1 MCNPFAL
8 IYGKET
14 TMKKSTG
21 MIISLC
27 VLLTATACNADKTEE
42 SSSTTSASQTTSA
55 TQTEDT
61 SKTEATVQT
70 EQTEDIVP
78 EVVPSETE
86 TQILNIS
93 RKYVYQY
100 EWIDGNVEPIVI
112 CEGSA
117 VILNDEDAERYPE
130 LAKALSDSADYQ
142 EIYINEEFAGLKDQ
156 ALASEGTD
164 TLISTMDMQVRRADS
179 SVVSVLYD
187 SYLYNGMNEGS
198 RGFGGAVYDT
208 ATGKTLHLPDVVTD
222 IDAFAKTVEDQLFGT
237 VGADMFYRDDII
249 KEYFEMYGADGTH
262 WTLDYNGITM
272 YFDEGE
278 IADRGFGAMSV
289 TITFAEHPELFN
301 EKYTEVPEAY
311 IVSLPMK
318 SAFYTDLDGNGSCEE
333 LTIYDRY
340 DEENVYSATVDI
352 CTADD
357 MYTESLWAYGCE
369 PCYVKTADGKHY
381 LYLFTELETQMYL
394 YVYDITNGTVS
405 KAGESNVAPYYNDGI
420 SAVPTDPDSM
430 HFDIFGDGAGGGISD
445 ISDIFTVGA
454 DGMPAQG

>member
-1 MCNPFAL
+1 
-8 IYGKET
+8 
-14 TMKKSTG
+14 MKKITG
-21 MIISLC
+21 AFLMACI
-27 VLLTATACNADKTEE
+27 LLSATACSANKKGE

-55 TQTEDT
+55 TQAEDAAKAEAT
-61 SKTEATVQT
+61 IKTEQT
-70 EQTEDIVP
+70 EQTEDVEP
-78 EVVPSETE
+78 EVVPSEAE
-86 TQILNIS
+86 SEILNIS

-100 EWIDGNVEPIVI
+100 EWVDGSVEPIVI
-112 CEGSA
+112 CEGAA
-117 VILNDEDAERYPE
+117 VVLDDEDAKRYPE

-156 ALASEGTD
+156 ALAAEGTD
-164 TLISTMDMQVRRADS
+164 TLISTMDMQLRRADS

-187 SYLYNGMNEGS
+187 TYLYNGMNEGS

-222 IDAFAKTVEDQLFGT
+222 IDKFAKAVEDQLFGT
-237 VGADMFYRDDII
+237 VGAELFYRNDII

-262 WTLDYNGITM
+262 WTLDYNGVTM

-301 EKYTEVPEAY
+301 EKYTEVPDAY

-318 SAFYTDLDGNGSCEE
+318 SAFYTDLDGDGSCDE

-340 DEENVYSATVDI
+340 DEENAYSATVDI

-420 SAVPTDPDSM
+420 SAVPTDPDNM
-430 HFDIFGDGAGGGISD
+430 YFDIFGDGVGGGISD
-445 ISDIFTVGA
+445 ISDIFAVGD
-454 DGMPAQG
+454 DGMPVQG